1 MLVVS
6 RWNGDGDGEVMVM
19 VTKANA
25 NEGGRG
31 GTTTKR
37 PRGLLATIKRQPL
50 PPPNPQSPWKFYY
63 ADEWIWD

>member
-1 MLVVS
+1 MVS

-37 PRGLLATIKRQPL
+37 PRGLLATIKRQP
-50 PPPNPQSPWKFYY
+50 PATSKSPIPL
-63 ADEWIWD
+63 EILLCR